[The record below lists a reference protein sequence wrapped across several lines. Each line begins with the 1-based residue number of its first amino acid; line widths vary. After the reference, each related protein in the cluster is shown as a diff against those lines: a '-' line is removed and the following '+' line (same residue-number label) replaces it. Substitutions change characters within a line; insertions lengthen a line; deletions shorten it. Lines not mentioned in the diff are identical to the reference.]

1 MAFPLDSAH
10 LISHLRS
17 SYLVSFDGDTDIRSM
32 LGPNDDDPDGE
43 IYKDIFDKLTIS
55 TSPPISLIIEDKFDN
70 RIARSKSTKRRS
82 RIRKRKSRIDKHPS
96 IVEEKEDS
104 HDETLKDNIQ
114 NDREDEEND
123 EDKIEDDKPKE
134 LKYSQTI
141 NPRKVKNN
149 IIRLFQKEHDGI
161 DSDGSDE
168 SVKTT
173 KLADIEH
180 NDVITDDENDL
191 LITDEELDSDTT
203 QKLPHDSPN
212 EIVTLDSN
220 AVSLDSEKSFDPDMT
235 LDSKE
240 SLGFSDEDDDEDYDY
255 EDDEFEEDLS
265 SSDSAFTDIEAD
277 SILDTSLLLDDSFD
291 TADYSYGKHNDKY
304 RKKKPRVN
312 SFGLNNSKGSST
324 FPNTAPTKEK
334 LHPSSSSSS
343 LKVLKKPVLEFDKIT
358 PVKESIGASNLSSL
372 LQSRNK
378 SVNTNPLYYYSFVES
393 NSSVK
398 INIFVPPKTIS
409 TINELE
415 INPNSSVSDCIGY
428 ILLKL
433 SALPEFKD
441 EDEFEFLDPNYW
453 RLELVDEDGENYG
466 SFGILDRTR
475 LFSSYNNP
483 KEIAICKVEDEKEY
497 KKNQTQ
503 TPLASEFRQNL
514 LAYRRK
520 RLLADEFSQ
529 TSDEQVTEPAP
540 QLIQLFIK
548 SPNGQRTAVEFD
560 SKCTVKEVLYDFC
573 SQLNLNPTNYK
584 IRLVMPDMKT
594 HLNDDTDDILTLKEN
609 SDLINDTRSNKR
621 ILDNEELIKD
631 VESSFFE
638 LVPNKGGPIFSLLSP
653 HEGLNELDNT
663 ISPVNIDLITPP
675 KMHNELST
683 IDSVVKAKKPQES
696 KKPEKSGTSKAAV
709 DSSGYFDELIGLNG
723 NLFGNNAR
731 YFTWKV
737 WRKKTTILNKLEKSL
752 IIDGDYIRL
761 QPPEDKAYL
770 KNPDDNPFLQ
780 GQSQSQSHHHRH
792 LYQYNYSNYYNSSM
806 MKTSSFHISQIV
818 KLKQYKNSKNP
829 NHFKIVIQKPGK
841 DSTNIKK
848 KYDLEAV
855 DETECQE
862 IFDKIKWVLN
872 LYNSEMTHMKI

>member
-17 SYLVSFDGDTDIRSM
+17 SYLVLFDGDTDIRSM

-43 IYKDIFDKLTIS
+43 IFKEIFDRLTILR
-55 TSPPISLIIEDKFDN
+55 SPPISLIVEDKFEKDN
-70 RIARSKSTKRRS
+70 LITRSKSNKRRS

-104 HDETLKDNIQ
+104 HDEVLKDLDGLDV
-114 NDREDEEND
+114 NDGEV
-123 EDKIEDDKPKE
+123 DDKPKE

-173 KLADIEH
+173 KLADIEGE
-180 NDVITDDENDL
+180 NVITDDENDIF
-191 LITDEELDSDTT
+191 ITDEEVESDTT
-203 QKLPHDSPN
+203 QKIPHESPN
-212 EIVTLDSN
+212 EVVTLDSN
-220 AVSLDSEKSFDPDMT
+220 GASLDSEKSFDPDMT

-240 SLGFSDEDDDEDYDY
+240 SLVSDEEDYEDEDYEDEDDEY
-255 EDDEFEEDLS
+255 EEDLS

-277 SILDTSLLLDDSFD
+277 SMLDTSLLLDDSFD

-312 SFGLNNSKGSST
+312 SFGLNNSKGSSN
-324 FPNTAPTKEK
+324 FPNTAPTKDK
-334 LHPSSSSSS
+334 LHLSSSSSS
-343 LKVLKKPVLEFDKIT
+343 LKILKKPVLEFDKID
-358 PVKESIGASNLSSL
+358 PVKESIGSSNLSSL

-393 NSSVK
+393 NSTVK
-398 INIFVPPKTIS
+398 INIFVPPKTTS
-409 TINELE
+409 TINDLE

-433 SALPEFKD
+433 SELPEFKEH
-441 EDEFEFLDPNYW
+441 EDFEFLDPNYW

-466 SFGILDRTR
+466 SFGILERTR

-483 KEIAICKVEDEKEY
+483 RELAICKVEDEKEY
-497 KKNQTQ
+497 SKNQTQ
-503 TPLASEFRQNL
+503 TPLASEFRLNL

-520 RLLADEFSQ
+520 QLTDEIKTVEQ
-529 TSDEQVTEPAP
+529 DEPPKQM
-540 QLIQLFIK
+540 IQLFIT

-560 SKCTVKEVLYDFC
+560 SKFTVKEVLYEFC
-573 SQLNLNPTNYK
+573 SEVNLNPSNYK
-584 IRLVMPDMKT
+584 VRLVMPDMKT
-594 HLNDDTDDILTLKEN
+594 HLNDNTDDILTLKEN

-621 ILDNEELIKD
+621 VLDNEELIKD
-631 VESSFFE
+631 LESSFLE
-638 LVPNKGGPIFSLLSP
+638 LVPNKGGPITSLLSP
-653 HEGLNELDNT
+653 HDGLNELDST

-675 KMHNELST
+675 RIQNELST
-683 IDSVVKAKKPQES
+683 IDSVVKPRKSQER
-696 KKPEKSGTSKAAV
+696 KHLEKSGTSKTTI
-709 DSSGYFDELIGLNG
+709 DSSKYFDEILGLDG
-723 NLFGNNAR
+723 NLFGNNTR

-770 KNPDDNPFLQ
+770 KNPDENPFLQ
-780 GQSQSQSHHHRH
+780 GSQSQSHHHRH

-855 DETECQE
+855 DETECEE
-862 IFDKIKWVLN
+862 IINKIKWVLN